1 MREGQDR
8 RDQQTGDQ
16 EEDDLLVQSGRS
28 TCEFTSP
35 LWQVGW
41 NEGLDRPAGL
51 LVDEFPGVRSVEAT
65 NAHRGDEFGIEV
77 P

>member
-1 MREGQDR
+1 MAAISRQAIR
-8 RDQQTGDQ
+8 KRVTF
-16 EEDDLLVQSGRS
+16 LVQSGRS

-41 NEGLDRPAGL
+41 SEGLDGPAGL